1 VNLLKTKFQ
10 RTTSVVAGSLL
21 GLVGVAV
28 FAGPASAHNPAAY
41 GESSCTNDG
50 SYQVAWTLDNP
61 YKLDAKVTKV
71 VLDDKEFTAA
81 GSGVGDIKVGA
92 TAQGSSASKLTGSSS
107 ETATDATLKV
117 YLTYTDQQKY
127 RPSAIAH
134 RPENCPVTPPTTKPT
149 TTAPTTQPT
158 TTAPTTEPT
167 TTAPATTSPTP
178 SETSPGPEVPVP
190 TPSTTGQPGE
200 ATPIFDEDC
209 TTITIGLDN
218 PADGVDYKLHYKT
231 SKGEERDLTIKPGEK
246 KSEKFSAVPGFS
258 IKLTVTASWQGE
270 TASET
275 TTIDYQKPDNCSGGS
290 GGGLP
295 VTGAAAGGI
304 AGGAAV
310 LLAAGAVLFVMARRR
325 KVRFT
330 A

>member
-1 VNLLKTKFQ
+1 MNLLKSKFQ
-10 RTTSVVAGSLL
+10 RTTSVVAGTLL

-28 FAGPASAHNPAAY
+28 LAGPASAHNPAVY
-41 GESSCTNDG
+41 GEPTCADNG
-50 SYQVAWTLDNP
+50 SYKVDWTVDNP
-61 YKLDAKVTKV
+61 YKLDAEVKKV
-71 VLDDKEFTAA
+71 VLDGKTVAD
-81 GSGVGDIKVGA
+81 GVGDIKVGKWVK
-92 TAQGSSASKLTGSSS
+92 GNSSLKLTGSSV
-107 ETATDATLKV
+107 ETGYRATLTV
-117 YLTYTDQQKY
+117 YLEYTDHQKY
-127 RPSAIAH
+127 QPTGKTYRPK
-134 RPENCPVTPPTTKPT
+134 NCPSTPPTTQPT
-149 TTAPTTQPT
+149 TTPPTTTPTTQPT

-167 TTAPATTSPTP
+167 TTAPTTEPTP
-178 SETSPGPEVPVP
+178 TETTPEVPVP

-200 ATPIFDEDC
+200 AQPILEEDC

-231 SKGEERDLTIKPGEK
+231 SKGEVRDLVVKPGEK
-246 KSEKFSAVPGFS
+246 KSEKFSATEGFS
-258 IKLTVTASWQGE
+258 IELTVTASWQGE

-275 TTIDYQKPDNCSGGS
+275 VTIDYEKPDNCSGGS

-304 AGGAAV
+304 AGGAAA
-310 LLAAGAVLFVMARRR
+310 LLAIGAVLFVLARRR